1 MAQAT
6 SAGITYFDT
15 AEDYAAGASETQLGG
30 AVAALPQETRASVVI
45 GSKILPNHCAD
56 VAKHVEGTLRRL
68 GVPQIDLY
76 MVHWPIDRN
85 SMAHFAGAATTAS
98 GGRDYAAVDHAA
110 TPEAPPTER
119 AFRELMSLQAAGKIK
134 HIGVSNFGV
143 AQLREALAT
152 GVTIAVN
159 QLCYNLI
166 FRAIEFEILPFCV
179 EHGIG
184 VFAYSPLMQGILTGA
199 YTTADQV
206 PVYRARTR
214 HFDGRR
220 PKSRHGEPGHEALL
234 FETLAALRKIA
245 ADAAIPMHTLAMAF
259 PLTTPGVC
267 CVIGGVTK
275 EEQIASNAAAVATA
289 IPEAV
294 LADVRR
300 ATEALKQAMGSN
312 ADLWQGADGRIM

>member
-1 MAQAT
+1 
-6 SAGITYFDT
+6 
-15 AEDYAAGASETQLGG
+15 
-30 AVAALPQETRASVVI
+30 
-45 GSKILPNHCAD
+45 
-56 VAKHVEGTLRRL
+56 
-68 GVPQIDLY
+68 
-76 MVHWPIDRN
+76 
-85 SMAHFAGAATTAS
+85 
-98 GGRDYAAVDHAA
+98 
-110 TPEAPPTER
+110 
-119 AFRELMSLQAAGKIK
+119 MSLQAAGKIK

-220 PKSRHGEPGHEALL
+220 PKSRHGEPSHEALL